1 MAMNLMIAAM
11 LLLNL
16 SCVGYMIYKLTKQ
29 PAVLVSAMDYCK
41 LTISGILAFISD
53 AVGLG
58 SFAINIALAE
68 LLGTFHDDELPAMN
82 NGAQVIP
89 GIVESLFFMQIIDV
103 EMTTLVTLVAGAC
116 VGGVLGGSLI
126 THLSKQSIRLA
137 MMFCFTLIIGLLI
150 SEKLDLLPA
159 SGVLTALHSWKLLLG
174 FAGMVICGIL
184 TSVGIGL
191 FVLVQTLLFVLNVS
205 PLVAFPIMTTA
216 GAMQQPLTTFVF
228 LQQDKIPLKKT
239 LILSVAGCLGVLFV
253 VLIFKHITIT
263 WLHTLLLFIVAF
275 NLYKISSAY
284 FRARRDKDLYASC

>member
-11 LLLNL
+11 LLLNF

-29 PAVLVSAMDYCK
+29 PTVLVSAMDYCK
-41 LTISGILAFISD
+41 LIISGILAFISD

-58 SFAINIALAE
+58 SFAINVALAE
-68 LLGTFHDDELPAMN
+68 LLGTFHDEELPALN

-89 GIVESLFFMQIIDV
+89 GTLESLFFMQIIDV
-103 EMTTLVTLVAGAC
+103 EITTLVTLVLGAC

-126 THLSKQSIRLA
+126 THLSKQSIRLS

-159 SGVLTALHSWKLLLG
+159 SGVLTALHSWKLVLG
-174 FAGMVICGIL
+174 FAGMVLCGIL

-239 LILSVAGCLGVLFV
+239 LILSLAGCIGVLFV
-253 VLIFKHITIT
+253 VLIFKNLTIT

-284 FRARRDKDLYASC
+284 FRARRDVDLYASC